1 MNYYSKKLLVATGL
15 NDNIPPIKGIDNFYG
30 KSIFHCPYCDG
41 WEVKKKLIGVY
52 AKNKN
57 GFERAV
63 ELKTWSK
70 HVTLYTDR
78 RHYLKPQEIDVLKK
92 KNIRVVSE
100 KITSV
105 EGATGKVS
113 NIVFANNKKERCDAL
128 FFVNGHEQRRHIA
141 RSLCCPMNKK
151 GIVITNRL
159 QQANIHGLYVAG
171 DVSKDVQFVVV
182 VAAEGAKAGES
193 INKEIQKE
201 DFKVR

>member
-1 MNYYSKKLLVATGL
+1 MVATGL

-41 WEVKKKLIGVY
+41 WEVKEKLIGVY

-63 ELKTWSK
+63 ALKTWSK
-70 HVTLYTDR
+70 YVTLYTDK
-78 RHYLKPQEIDVLKK
+78 RHYLKPLEIDVLKK

-105 EGATGKVS
+105 KGTTGKLS

-128 FFVNGHEQRRHIA
+128 FFVNGHEQQRNIA
-141 RSLCCPMNKK
+141 RSLCCTMNKK

-182 VAAEGAKAGES
+182 VAAEGAKAGVS